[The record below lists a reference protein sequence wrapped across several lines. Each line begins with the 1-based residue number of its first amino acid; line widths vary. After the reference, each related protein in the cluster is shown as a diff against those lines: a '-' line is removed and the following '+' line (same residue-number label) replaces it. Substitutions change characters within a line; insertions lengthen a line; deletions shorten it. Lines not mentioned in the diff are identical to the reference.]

1 MQWKGNKLLSETKK
15 NLNKSLHTEVKTTVK
30 YQKKKK
36 KNWEQNS
43 NKKIKQGFITRTTMF
58 ITVNVS
64 IKYAMKNKSAKMI
77 AKLRKELSTTTN
89 VRKIPIF

>member
-15 NLNKSLHTEVKTTVK
+15 HLNKSLHTEVKTTVK
-30 YQKKKK
+30 YQKKK